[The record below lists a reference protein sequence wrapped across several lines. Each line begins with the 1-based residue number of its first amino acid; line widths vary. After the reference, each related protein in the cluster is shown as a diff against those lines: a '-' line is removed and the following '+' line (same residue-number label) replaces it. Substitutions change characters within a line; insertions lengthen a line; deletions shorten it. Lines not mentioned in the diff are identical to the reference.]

1 MIKGIV
7 IFTKEIYFKSIMK
20 SLKKCGLDQEI
31 AYIVYSD
38 KKDTIFES
46 DFQKVKSSIKVEVIA
61 YSDFEK
67 KVFRDKLVFNLG
79 ISFMFS
85 QIFREEIF
93 SIFNKGIINFHPS
106 LLPLNRGSHPI
117 SWAIFNETRHGIT
130 AHLVD
135 LNIDSGPILKQKE
148 ILMRFDHTAEKLYFE
163 SIHEMEQLVA
173 EVVPSWLSSETNPKA
188 QGGGASQV
196 NRIED
201 LKSIKVKN
209 ISEINDVDEF
219 LKLLRAASFSPKDGL
234 RLKIVDKEFD
244 LYLKI
249 ERVDGN

>member
-1 MIKGIV
+1 
-7 IFTKEIYFKSIMK
+7 
-20 SLKKCGLDQEI
+20 
-31 AYIVYSD
+31 
-38 KKDTIFES
+38 
-46 DFQKVKSSIKVEVIA
+46 
-61 YSDFEK
+61 
-67 KVFRDKLVFNLG
+67 
-79 ISFMFS
+79 
-85 QIFREEIF
+85 
-93 SIFNKGIINFHPS
+93 
-106 LLPLNRGSHPI
+106 
-117 SWAIFNETRHGIT
+117 
-130 AHLVD
+130 
-135 LNIDSGPILKQKE
+135 
-148 ILMRFDHTAEKLYFE
+148 MRFDHTAEKLYFE